1 MKTQQYLRDYTETM
15 TDIYMNDEYMNV
27 INYHQDYLPIPPTP
41 AKKNQFPNWSIFCS
55 VFHPAMLLLTSLSAS
70 LSGNTSPV
78 AKESEREIVMGEREI
93 ETGETDV
100 DRGERD

>member
-1 MKTQQYLRDYTETM
+1 
-15 TDIYMNDEYMNV
+15 
-27 INYHQDYLPIPPTP
+27 
-41 AKKNQFPNWSIFCS
+41 
-55 VFHPAMLLLTSLSAS
+55 MLLLTSLSAS